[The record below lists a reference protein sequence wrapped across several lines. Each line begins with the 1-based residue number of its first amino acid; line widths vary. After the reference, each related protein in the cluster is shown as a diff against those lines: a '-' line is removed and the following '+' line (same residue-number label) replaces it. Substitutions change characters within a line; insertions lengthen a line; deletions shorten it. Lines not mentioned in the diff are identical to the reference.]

1 MEKARALGP
10 ALGHAASV
18 GSAVSI
24 TVKTLLGEEFSI
36 EIEMTDTIERIKERV
51 EDAEGTP
58 AVKQR
63 RVRRADTLDARV
75 LQRD

>member
-10 ALGHAASV
+10 ALGQAV

-36 EIEMTDTIERIKERV
+36 EIEMTDTIARIKERV
-51 EDAEGTP
+51 EDVEGIP
-58 AVKQR
+58 PFI
-63 RVRRADTLDARV
+63 
-75 LQRD
+75 